1 MIMSNE
7 SYLLIAMEAK
17 AHQGEFLPSM
27 IYHDLPI
34 KHADLSLQNC
44 QITQGH
50 PPMINPHNGTSP
62 YIPYL

>member
-1 MIMSNE
+1 MSNE
-7 SYLLIAMEAK
+7 SYLMIAMEAK

-44 QITQGH
+44 QITQG
-50 PPMINPHNGTSP
+50 IFR
-62 YIPYL
+62 